1 MKILIVAAFHS
12 QESTEENN
20 FSFKQLELDLQTIAT
35 IDTETLA
42 KKSSETLAKK
52 ESDPTFAGVPFV
64 NSNAKVTEKI

>member
-1 MKILIVAAFHS
+1 
-12 QESTEENN
+12 
-20 FSFKQLELDLQTIAT
+20 LDLQTIAT
-35 IDTETLA
+35 SDTETLA